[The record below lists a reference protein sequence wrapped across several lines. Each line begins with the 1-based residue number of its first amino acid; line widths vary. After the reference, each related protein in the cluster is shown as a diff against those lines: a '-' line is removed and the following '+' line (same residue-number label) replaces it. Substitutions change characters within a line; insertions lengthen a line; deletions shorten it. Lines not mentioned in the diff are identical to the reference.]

1 MAGFG
6 QEFIIISKVS
16 VCLGEEKQN
25 QLIEIV
31 NDISNIDN
39 IKIYP

>member
-1 MAGFG
+1 MAVIRL
-6 QEFIIISKVS
+6 EFIIILKIF

-25 QLIEIV
+25 QSIEIV

-39 IKIYP
+39 INI

>member
-1 MAGFG
+1 MVVIR

>member
-1 MAGFG
+1 MALIRL
-6 QEFIIISKVS
+6 EFIIILKIF
-16 VCLGEEKQN
+16 VCLGEEKN

-39 IKIYP
+39 IKI

>member
-1 MAGFG
+1 MVVIR
-6 QEFIIISKVS
+6 QEFIIISKIS
-16 VCLGEEKQN
+16 VFLGEEKQI

-31 NDISNIDN
+31 NDFSNIDN

>member
-1 MAGFG
+1 MTVIRL
-6 QEFIIISKVS
+6 EFIIILKIA
-16 VCLGEEKQN
+16 VCLWEEKQN

-39 IKIYP
+39 IKI